1 MLYELLDVK
10 KAYDGRVV
18 LDVPRLAIG
27 ENKIYAIVG
36 PNGSGKTTLLRLL
49 ALLEPLTGG
58 DILFRGRSIGGTAK
72 ELHELRKGVTFVME
86 NPYLFHMSVRNN
98 VLYPLKVRSIAY
110 RSLTPVVERALSRFG
125 ISDIAGSGGQSL
137 SAGQKQRVAL
147 TRAFVSGAGTILLD
161 EPTANIDRENV
172 ERVEESLISLNRE
185 RGTSMIFSTHDLAQA
200 YRLADE
206 VVMLIDGRL
215 SGTKPENVFSGLV
228 ADMNGIR
235 CMKVA
240 PGVTFELVTDRVGR
254 AYISIDPDSIILSL
268 GEVNSS
274 ARNTFRGRIVRVE
287 EEGGRVRVAVNIGV
301 NLVVLLTKKSFFSM
315 GLNVGRD
322 VWLTFKALS
331 IKVH

>member
-18 LDVPRLAIG
+18 LDVPRLAIE

-36 PNGSGKTTLLRLL
+36 PNGAGKTTLLRLL
-49 ALLEPLTGG
+49 AFLEPLTGG
-58 DILFRGRSIGGTAK
+58 DILFRGRSVGGSAS
-72 ELHELRKGVTFVME
+72 ELHELRKEVTFVME

-110 RSLTPVVERALSRFG
+110 KSLNPVVERALSRFG
-125 ISDIAGSGGQSL
+125 ISDIAGSGGQGL

-147 TRAFVSGAGTILLD
+147 ARAFVSSAGTILLD
-161 EPTANIDRENV
+161 EPTANVDRENV
-172 ERVEESLISLNRE
+172 GKVEESLILLNRE

-215 SGTKPENVFSGLV
+215 SGTRPENVFSGIIT
-228 ADMNGIR
+228 DRNGTKG
-235 CMKVA
+235 MEVA
-240 PGVTFELVTDRVGR
+240 PGVTFELNSDKTGQ
-254 AYISIDPDSIILSL
+254 AYISIDPESIIISL
-268 GEVNSS
+268 GEVDSS
-274 ARNTFRGRIVRVE
+274 ARNTFSGRLVRVE

-301 NLVVLLTKKSFFSM
+301 ELIACLTKKSFFSM
-315 GLNVGRD
+315 GLNVGRE

-331 IKVH
+331 VKVH